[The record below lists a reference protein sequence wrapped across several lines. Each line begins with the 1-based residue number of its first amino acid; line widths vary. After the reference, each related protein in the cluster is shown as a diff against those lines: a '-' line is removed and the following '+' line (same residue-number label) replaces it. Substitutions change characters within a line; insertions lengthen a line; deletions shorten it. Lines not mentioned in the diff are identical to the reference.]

1 MAALTPLTVTI
12 LARIGDSDVV
22 NEIGTVE
29 IDVTAEPITDE
40 NRQPGDA
47 AEAVMRATISEA
59 ALAKALRDAADEL
72 DPPANP
78 PTSDPADDP
87 EYEPTPAR
95 EHRGIADADAIAGRY
110 GPARGGYVAPG
121 SLIDAERRRGV
132 YDDRHAADY
141 TRGLPPEIDVVR

>member
-1 MAALTPLTVTI
+1 MAATAPLPITI
-12 LARIGDSDVV
+12 LARVGNSDVV
-22 NEIGTVE
+22 NEIGTVT

-40 NRQPGDA
+40 NRLPGDA
-47 AEAVMRATISEA
+47 AEATVRATLSEA

-78 PTSDPADDP
+78 PTDLPDD
-87 EYEPTPAR
+87 EYEPLAAR

-121 SLIDAERRRGV
+121 SLYDTERPRGT
-132 YDDRHAADY
+132 YDDKHAAAY
-141 TRGLPPEIDVVR
+141 TRPLPPEIDVVR